1 LQLNPISSKPFH
13 YKIHPITSY
22 IDLSK
27 IYVVTECRIRKIGD
41 DGVVTNLAAGEVVA
55 PIQMPG
61 ATWIRDLKISINQ
74 REIYSSNQLYG
85 YKAFLDTEFSYPESA
100 KDGFL
105 SVTGYH
111 RDRKD
116 PDSVDDE
123 GFKNRKNMFAKSK
136 TVQLISKLTADIFNQ
151 NLFLI
156 SNVEVD
162 IELSVQPDEFML
174 IQQKPALPTDAV
186 NRYTFEITDVRLI
199 VKTLDLMDGLSLDIA
214 KRLDVEPA
222 RYGVRKVSDLSDAF
236 LNVFIQTMLK
246 SLFISQ
252 GRTDFVANVFMEEAC
267 I

>member
-27 IYVVTECRIRKIGD
+27 VYVVTECRIRKIGD
-41 DGVVTNLAAGEVVA
+41 DGVVTDLAAGEVVA

-105 SVTGYH
+105 SVAGYH

-136 TVQLISKLTADIFNQ
+136 TVQLISKLTADILNQ

-162 IELSVQPDEFML
+162 FELSVQPDEFML
-174 IQQKPALPTDAV
+174 IQQKPAPPAV
-186 NRYTFEITDVRLI
+186 ANKYTFEITDVRLM

-236 LNVFIQTMLK
+236 IIVYFADNAQ
-246 SLFISQ
+246 
-252 GRTDFVANVFMEEAC
+252 VALRITGQN
-267 I
+267 